1 MEKVTHLEA
10 LLFAA
15 VLENC
20 VDQLEILG
28 YIMPVSDEDKTDLS
42 HSGIQ
47 ETKESIQTQKEL
59 DINDPE
65 LISARQECEETVTS
79 MALKNTEHKQQTG
92 KTEDGTS
99 THQPSKGG
107 RKHSALTA
115 EKFRKIEADRQYASD
130 VITVTMKK
138 MQESGI
144 FNSLTEA
151 NEREKEKKNKFYD
164 ILIRE
169 EEGKKE
175 IKSLQK
181 QLQDVKR
188 QTTKDLQNRDKIIDR
203 LKDKLQ
209 EKTAKLDTES
219 SYMKKD
225 TNLQIH
231 QTQKKCSKE
240 ENALNKEIQASPSLA
255 GHVIVANLSPVHS
268 LHHAE
273 HHLLPMQKV
282 EEKLE
287 YWMEKYENDTNAKEV
302 ELDDLR
308 ALKAENLETMQK
320 FAKECLMFEETIITD
335 RTEKKNRRK
344 QRDQKALELKSA
356 LKLQA
361 WWKGMMVRRFLGP
374 YQALEKLLK
383 EQQAVQT
390 ETGKEQS
397 GGKKK

>member
-1 MEKVTHLEA
+1 MEKVAHLEA

-15 VLENC
+15 VLETC

-28 YIMPVSDEDKTDLS
+28 YIMPVSDEEKTDLS
-42 HSGIQ
+42 HTGIQ
-47 ETKESIQTQKEL
+47 KMKEIIETQKEL

-65 LISARQECEETVTS
+65 LMSARQESEETATS
-79 MALKNTEHKQQTG
+79 MALKNTEHEQQMG
-92 KTEDGTS
+92 KTEDGKS
-99 THQPSKGG
+99 THQPSKSG

-115 EKFRKIEADRQYASD
+115 EKLRKIEADRQYASD

-138 MQESGI
+138 MQESGV

-151 NEREKEKKNKFYD
+151 NEREKEKKSKFYD
-164 ILIRE
+164 VLIRE

-188 QTTKDLQNRDKIIDR
+188 QTTKELQNRDKIIDR
-203 LKDKLQ
+203 LKEKLQ

-219 SYMKKD
+219 SYVKKD
-225 TNLQIH
+225 TDLQIH

-240 ENALNKEIQASPSLA
+240 ENALNKEIQ
-255 GHVIVANLSPVHS
+255 NLKNRTDEEIQIHTETENF
-268 LHHAE
+268 LRQQY
-273 HHLLPMQKV
+273 QKV

-335 RTEKKNRRK
+335 RTEKKTRRE
-344 QRDQKALELKSA
+344 QREQEALELKSA

-383 EQQAVQT
+383 EQPAVQT
-390 ETGKEQS
+390 DTEKEKS
-397 GGKKK
+397 GKKK

>member
-10 LLFAA
+10 LQFAA
-15 VLENC
+15 VLETC

-28 YIMPVSDEDKTDLS
+28 YIMPISDEEKTDLS
-42 HSGIQ
+42 HTGIQ
-47 ETKESIQTQKEL
+47 EMKEIIETQKEL

-65 LISARQECEETVTS
+65 LMSARQESEETVTS
-79 MALKNTEHKQQTG
+79 MALKNTEHEQQTG
-92 KTEDGTS
+92 KTEDGKS
-99 THQPSKGG
+99 THQPSKSG
-107 RKHSALTA
+107 RKLSALTA
-115 EKFRKIEADRQYASD
+115 EKLRKIEADRQYASD

-138 MQESGI
+138 LQESGI

-151 NEREKEKKNKFYD
+151 NEREKEKKSKFDD

-188 QTTKDLQNRDKIIDR
+188 QTTKELQNRDKIIDR

-225 TNLQIH
+225 TDLQIH

-240 ENALNKEIQASPSLA
+240 ENALNKEIQNFKNRTDEE
-255 GHVIVANLSPVHS
+255 IQ
-268 LHHAE
+268 LHME
-273 HHLLPMQKV
+273 TENFLRQQYQMV

-287 YWMEKYENDTNAKEV
+287 YWMEKYENDTNAKEG

-320 FAKECLMFEETIITD
+320 FAKECLLFEETIITD
-335 RTEKKNRRK
+335 RTEKKNRK
-344 QRDQKALELKSA
+344 EQREQEALELKSA

-383 EQQAVQT
+383 EQTAVQT
-390 ETGKEQS
+390 DTEKEKS

>member
-28 YIMPVSDEDKTDLS
+28 YIMPISDEDKTDLS
-42 HSGIQ
+42 HTGIQ
-47 ETKESIQTQKEL
+47 EMKEIIETQKEL

-65 LISARQECEETVTS
+65 LMSARQESEETVTS
-79 MALKNTEHKQQTG
+79 MALKNTEPKQQMG
-92 KTEDGTS
+92 QIEDGKS
-99 THQPSKGG
+99 THQPSKRD
-107 RKHSALTA
+107 RKHSAVTA
-115 EKFRKIEADRQYASD
+115 EKLRKIEADRQYASD
-130 VITVTMKK
+130 VIAVTMKK

-151 NEREKEKKNKFYD
+151 NEREKEEKSKFYD
-164 ILIRE
+164 VLIRE

-188 QTTKDLQNRDKIIDR
+188 QTAKDLQNRDKIIDR

-225 TNLQIH
+225 TDLQIH
-231 QTQKKCSKE
+231 QTQRKCSKE
-240 ENALNKEIQASPSLA
+240 ENALNNEIQ
-255 GHVIVANLSPVHS
+255 NLKNKTDEEIQ
-268 LHHAE
+268 LHTE
-273 HHLLPMQKV
+273 TENFLRQEYQKV

-287 YWMEKYENDTNAKEV
+287 YWMQKYENDTDAKEV

-320 FAKECLMFEETIITD
+320 FAKECLMFEENIITD
-335 RTEKKNRRK
+335 RTEKKDRKK
-344 QRDQKALELKSA
+344 QREQDALELKSA
-356 LKLQA
+356 LKVQA
-361 WWKGMMVRRFLGP
+361 WWKGTMVRRFLGP

-383 EQQAVQT
+383 EQAAVQT
-390 ETGKEQS
+390 ETGKE
-397 GGKKK
+397 KKN

>member
-1 MEKVTHLEA
+1 MEKVTPLEA

-15 VLENC
+15 VVENC

-42 HSGIQ
+42 HTGIQ
-47 ETKESIQTQKEL
+47 EMKEIIETQKEL
-59 DINDPE
+59 DINNPE
-65 LISARQECEETVTS
+65 LMSARQKSEETVAS
-79 MALKNTEHKQQTG
+79 MALKNTEHKQQMG
-92 KTEDGTS
+92 KTEDGKS
-99 THQPSKGG
+99 THQPSKKG
-107 RKHSALTA
+107 RKHSALTT
-115 EKFRKIEADRQYASD
+115 EKLTKIEADRQYATD

-144 FNSLTEA
+144 FNSLTKA
-151 NEREKEKKNKFYD
+151 NEREKIKKGKVYD
-164 ILIRE
+164 ILIRS

-188 QTTKDLQNRDKIIDR
+188 QTTKDLQNRDKIIDH
-203 LKDKLQ
+203 LKEKLQ

-225 TNLQIH
+225 TDLQIH

-240 ENALNKEIQASPSLA
+240 ENALNKEIQ
-255 GHVIVANLSPVHS
+255 NLKNKTDEEMQ
-268 LHHAE
+268 LHRE
-273 HHLLPMQKV
+273 TENFLRQQYQKV

-287 YWMEKYENDTNAKEV
+287 SWMEKYENDTNAKDV

-335 RTEKKNRRK
+335 RTEKKNRKK
-344 QRDQKALELKSA
+344 QREQEALERKSA

-361 WWKGMMVRRFLGP
+361 WWRGTMVRRFLGP

-383 EQQAVQT
+383 EQAAVQT
-390 ETGKEQS
+390 ETGNGKS

>member
-15 VLENC
+15 VLETC

-28 YIMPVSDEDKTDLS
+28 YIMPVSDEDKIDLS
-42 HSGIQ
+42 HTGIQ
-47 ETKESIQTQKEL
+47 EMKEIIETQKEL
-59 DINDPE
+59 NIKDQE
-65 LISARQECEETVTS
+65 LTSARQESEETVTS
-79 MALKNTEHKQQTG
+79 MALKNTKHKQQTG
-92 KTEDGTS
+92 KTEDGKS
-99 THQPSKGG
+99 THQPSKRG
-107 RKHSALTA
+107 RKHSALPA
-115 EKFRKIEADRQYASD
+115 EKLRKIEADRQYACD

-138 MQESGI
+138 LQESGI
-144 FNSLTEA
+144 FSSLTEA
-151 NEREKEKKNKFYD
+151 NEREKEQKSKFYD

-181 QLQDVKR
+181 QLQDIKR
-188 QTTKDLQNRDKIIDR
+188 QTTKDLQNQDKIIGC
-203 LKDKLQ
+203 LKEKLQ
-209 EKTAKLDTES
+209 EKTAKLDTAS

-225 TNLQIH
+225 TDLQIC

-240 ENALNKEIQASPSLA
+240 ENALNKEIQ
-255 GHVIVANLSPVHS
+255 NLKNRTDEEIQ
-268 LHHAE
+268 LHTE
-273 HHLLPMQKV
+273 TENFLRQQYQKV

-287 YWMEKYENDTNAKEV
+287 YWMEKYENDTDAKEA

-320 FAKECLMFEETIITD
+320 FARECLMFEETIITD
-335 RTEKKNRRK
+335 RKEKETRRK
-344 QRDQKALELKSA
+344 KKEQEALELKSA

-361 WWKGMMVRRFLGP
+361 WWRGMMVRRFLGP

-383 EQQAVQT
+383 EQPAVQT
-390 ETGKEQS
+390 ETGKEKS

>member
-28 YIMPVSDEDKTDLS
+28 YIMPISDEDKTDLS
-42 HSGIQ
+42 HTGIQ
-47 ETKESIQTQKEL
+47 EMKEIIETQKEL

-65 LISARQECEETVTS
+65 LMSARQEGEETVTS
-79 MALKNTEHKQQTG
+79 TALKNTEPKQQMG
-92 KTEDGTS
+92 KTEDGKS
-99 THQPSKGG
+99 THQPSKRD
-107 RKHSALTA
+107 RKHSAVTA
-115 EKFRKIEADRQYASD
+115 EKLRKIEADRQYASD
-130 VITVTMKK
+130 VIAVTMKK

-151 NEREKEKKNKFYD
+151 NEREKIKKSKFYD
-164 ILIRE
+164 VLIRE

-188 QTTKDLQNRDKIIDR
+188 QTAKDLQNRDKIIDR

-225 TNLQIH
+225 TDLQIH
-231 QTQKKCSKE
+231 QTQRKCSKE
-240 ENALNKEIQASPSLA
+240 ENALNNEIQ
-255 GHVIVANLSPVHS
+255 NLKNKTDEEIQ
-268 LHHAE
+268 LHTE
-273 HHLLPMQKV
+273 TENFLRQQYQKV

-287 YWMEKYENDTNAKEV
+287 YWMQKYENDTDAKEV

-320 FAKECLMFEETIITD
+320 VAKECLMFEENIITD
-335 RTEKKNRRK
+335 RTEKKDRKK
-344 QRDQKALELKSA
+344 QREQDALELKSA
-356 LKLQA
+356 LKVQA
-361 WWKGMMVRRFLGP
+361 WWKGTMVRRFLGP

-383 EQQAVQT
+383 EQAAVQT
-390 ETGKEQS
+390 ETGKE
-397 GGKKK
+397 KKK

>member
-28 YIMPVSDEDKTDLS
+28 YIMPISDEDKTDLS
-42 HSGIQ
+42 HTGIQ
-47 ETKESIQTQKEL
+47 EMKEIIETQKEL
-59 DINDPE
+59 DINEPE
-65 LISARQECEETVTS
+65 LMSARQESEETVTS
-79 MALKNTEHKQQTG
+79 MVLKNTEPKQQMG
-92 KTEDGTS
+92 KTEDGKS
-99 THQPSKGG
+99 THQPSKRD
-107 RKHSALTA
+107 RKHSAVTA

-130 VITVTMKK
+130 VIAVTMKK

-151 NEREKEKKNKFYD
+151 NEREKEKKSKFYD
-164 ILIRE
+164 VLIRE

-188 QTTKDLQNRDKIIDR
+188 QTAKDLQNRDKIIDR

-225 TNLQIH
+225 TDLQIH
-231 QTQKKCSKE
+231 QTQRKCSKE
-240 ENALNKEIQASPSLA
+240 ENALNNEIQ
-255 GHVIVANLSPVHS
+255 NLKNQTDEEIQ
-268 LHHAE
+268 LHTE
-273 HHLLPMQKV
+273 TENFLRQQYQKV

-287 YWMEKYENDTNAKEV
+287 YWMQKYENDTDAKEV

-320 FAKECLMFEETIITD
+320 FAKECLMFKENIITD
-335 RTEKKNRRK
+335 RTEKKDRKK
-344 QRDQKALELKSA
+344 QREQDALELKSA

-383 EQQAVQT
+383 EQAAVQT
-390 ETGKEQS
+390 ETGKE
-397 GGKKK
+397 KKK

>member
-15 VLENC
+15 VLETC

-28 YIMPVSDEDKTDLS
+28 YIMPVSDEDKIDLS
-42 HSGIQ
+42 HTRIQ
-47 ETKESIQTQKEL
+47 EMKEITQTQKEL
-59 DINDPE
+59 DIKDPE
-65 LISARQECEETVTS
+65 LVSARQESEDTVTS
-79 MALKNTEHKQQTG
+79 IALKNTEHKQQMG
-92 KTEDGTS
+92 KTEDGKS
-99 THQPSKGG
+99 THQPSKRG
-107 RKHSALTA
+107 RKDSALTV
-115 EKFRKIEADRQYASD
+115 EKLRKIEADRQYASD

-138 MQESGI
+138 LQESGI

-151 NEREKEKKNKFYD
+151 NEREKEKKSKFYD

-203 LKDKLQ
+203 LKEKLQ

-225 TNLQIH
+225 TDLQIH

-240 ENALNKEIQASPSLA
+240 ENALNTEIQ
-255 GHVIVANLSPVHS
+255 NLQNKTDEEIQ
-268 LHHAE
+268 LHTE
-273 HHLLPMQKV
+273 TENFLRQQFQKV

-287 YWMEKYENDTNAKEV
+287 HWMEKYENDTDAKEV

-320 FAKECLMFEETIITD
+320 FAKECLMFEKTIITD
-335 RTEKKNRRK
+335 RTEKENKRK
-344 QRDQKALELKSA
+344 QREQEALELKSA

-383 EQQAVQT
+383 EQPAVQT
-390 ETGKEQS
+390 ETGKEKS

>member
-28 YIMPVSDEDKTDLS
+28 YIMPVSDEDKIDLS
-42 HSGIQ
+42 YTGIQ
-47 ETKESIQTQKEL
+47 KMQEFIETQKEL

-65 LISARQECEETVTS
+65 LMSARQESEETVTS
-79 MALKNTEHKQQTG
+79 MALENTKHKQQTA
-92 KTEDGTS
+92 KSEDGKS
-99 THQPSKGG
+99 THQPSKRD

-115 EKFRKIEADRQYASD
+115 EKLRKIEADRQYASD
-130 VITVTMKK
+130 IITVTMKK
-138 MQESGI
+138 LQESGI
-144 FNSLTEA
+144 FDSLTEA
-151 NEREKEKKNKFYD
+151 NEREKEKKSKFYD
-164 ILIRE
+164 ILIRS
-169 EEGKKE
+169 EEGKKQ

-188 QTTKDLQNRDKIIDR
+188 QTTKDLQNRNKIIDR

-225 TNLQIH
+225 TDLQIH

-240 ENALNKEIQASPSLA
+240 ENALNKEIQ
-255 GHVIVANLSPVHS
+255 NLKDRTDEEIQ
-268 LHHAE
+268 LHKE
-273 HHLLPMQKV
+273 TENFLRQQYQKV

-335 RTEKKNRRK
+335 RTEKKNTIK
-344 QRDQKALELKSA
+344 QREQEALELKSA

-383 EQQAVQT
+383 EQPVVQT
-390 ETGKEQS
+390 ETGKEKS